1 MIPGGLS
8 PSLSHDELRRRVTR
22 RHAELKRLRDNRGV
36 GPLIEDLTL
45 HFRPLDASEERERT
59 RSDSGKKKPRI
70 IDNCG
75 RLAVRDLGAGLMSG
89 MTNPAR
95 PWVGLKV
102 GSAALMETG
111 AVKTWL
117 SDSTK
122 QILSIFESSNIYR
135 LLPDIYEDLG
145 VVGTSCLLLREDYS
159 SVVWGELVPWGD
171 YCIARDNRGQVNTL
185 YRDLKMTVGQVV
197 QEFGLAAVS
206 QSVRS
211 HYEAGRLDTQIDVV
225 HAIEPNPDFKPDR
238 KDGPSKRYLSV
249 YIEQA
254 AETAHVLATGGYD
267 RFPAIVVRWRSVVGW
282 SYGRPAA
289 LDALDDSRQLQVMH
303 INLGQAVAKMI
314 NPPLVAAGQSKFGAV
329 STQPGAVNY
338 TDALGGA
345 SGPQIVP
352 LLTVRPDIAPMQSVM
367 QDVRQR
373 IDDALFRLLWR
384 AVSQLDTVRT
394 ATEIE
399 ARKQEQMLLLGPV
412 LDSLNKELLSPLI
425 EWVWAAAN
433 EAGILPPP
441 PEEIAGQA
449 LEVEFR
455 SMLANAQKSVAVG
468 SIERLAGF
476 VGQMAQAFPEALM
489 KIDPQQAV
497 DEFADAIGAP
507 VRMVRSDEDVAAIQQ
522 AQAQQQQQMQMMQMM
537 QQGAQTAQTLSQSDM
552 GGDNALSRISAALSG
567 AGGNGNG

>member
-1 MIPGGLS
+1 MTSGGLPSS
-8 PSLSHDELRRRVTR
+8 PSSDELRKRVTR
-22 RHAELKRLRDNRGV
+22 RYAELTRLRDSRGV
-36 GPLIEDLTL
+36 GPLIDDLIL
-45 HFRPLDASEERERT
+45 HFRPLDASEERDRVRRE
-59 RSDSGKKKPRI
+59 SGKKKTRI

-95 PWVGLKV
+95 PWVGLKI
-102 GSAALMETG
+102 GDAALMETG
-111 AVKTWL
+111 VVKTWL
-117 SDSTK
+117 ADSTK

-145 VVGTSCLLLREDYS
+145 VVGTACLLLREDYG
-159 SVVWGELVPWGD
+159 SVVWGEIVPWGD

-185 YRDLKMTVGQVV
+185 YRTLKMTVGQVV

-206 QSVRS
+206 QAVRN
-211 HYEAGRLDTQIDVV
+211 HHQAGRLDTEITVI

-238 KDGPSKRYLSV
+238 KDGPSKRFLSV
-249 YIEQA
+249 YFEQA
-254 AETAHVLATGGYD
+254 ADNAHVLETGGYD
-267 RFPAIVVRWRSVVGW
+267 RFPAIVVRWRSVAR
-282 SYGRPAA
+282 SAYGRPAA

-303 INLGQAVAKMI
+303 TSLGQAIAKMI
-314 NPPLVAAGQSKFGAV
+314 NPPLVATGQSKFGAV

-345 SGPQIVP
+345 AGPQIAP
-352 LLTVRPDIAPMQSVM
+352 LLTVRPEITPMVTQM

-384 AVSQLDTVRT
+384 AVTQLDTVRT

-476 VGQMAQAFPEALM
+476 VGQMAQVFPDALL
-489 KIDPQQAV
+489 KVDAQQAV
-497 DEFADAIGAP
+497 DEYADAIGAP

-522 AQAQQQQQMQMMQMM
+522 AQAEQQQQMQAMQML
-537 QQGAQTAQTLSQSDM
+537 QQGAQAAQTLSQSDM

-567 AGGNGNG
+567 GNGNG